1 MCPQAEKNHSQA
13 EAPRAPST
21 PSAPK
26 GLWRLKKS
34 RETSVTLQ
42 LIPDVCRDAPE
53 REVPPT
59 PGPAPSM
66 ENPLKNLSGKK
77 PSGEEN
83 YSQKKGGETKVKN
96 PCFPT

>member
-1 MCPQAEKNHSQA
+1 MTARLWGCHQA
-13 EAPRAPST
+13 EAPRALSP

-66 ENPLKNLSGKK
+66 ENPLKSLCGGKSSEK
-77 PSGEEN
+77 EN
-83 YSQKKGGETKVKN
+83 NINKKGGKPE
-96 PCFPT
+96 

>member
-1 MCPQAEKNHSQA
+1 MCHQAEKNHQA
-13 EAPRAPST
+13 EAPRAPV

-77 PSGEEN
+77 PSAKEDGNIKRKGEKQE
-83 YSQKKGGETKVKN
+83 
-96 PCFPT
+96 

>member
-1 MCPQAEKNHSQA
+1 MDVSPGREEPLKA
-13 EAPRAPST
+13 EAPRALST

-77 PSGEEN
+77 ASEKDGNNQEDNEK
-83 YSQKKGGETKVKN
+83 QE
-96 PCFPT
+96 

>member
-1 MCPQAEKNHSQA
+1 MDDVTSQMGNHPQAKA
-13 EAPRAPST
+13 LRAPGA

-66 ENPLKNLSGKK
+66 ENPLENLSSEKAL
-77 PSGEEN
+77 
-83 YSQKKGGETKVKN
+83 
-96 PCFPT
+96 

>member
-1 MCPQAEKNHSQA
+1 MRADLEDKEEGDSDCQIVDVSPGREQPSQV

-21 PSAPK
+21 PSVPK

-53 REVPPT
+53 KES
-59 PGPAPSM
+59 APYTRASSF
-66 ENPLKNLSGKK
+66 NGK
-77 PSGEEN
+77 PSEKSEW
-83 YSQKKGGETKVKN
+83 
-96 PCFPT
+96 